1 MLQTGFKAVWRV
13 CNLEFSSIRVVISKV
28 FIQFVWRPLPSE
40 MSLDTALPPPP
51 PPSSFSLDPERAKF
65 HRHVKCN
72 FNVFIST
79 AIIEGLWSEVMTSEL
94 GMRNVQVKKRRGS
107 RMYVSGRS
115 SENRKSNQAS
125 S

>member
-1 MLQTGFKAVWRV
+1 MEL
-13 CNLEFSSIRVVISKV
+13 SSIRVVISKL
-28 FIQFVWRPLPSE
+28 FIPFVWRTLPSE

-51 PPSSFSLDPERAKF
+51 PNSFSLDPERAKF

-94 GMRNVQVKKRRGS
+94 GMRNVQVKKS
-107 RMYVSGRS
+107 
-115 SENRKSNQAS
+115 
-125 S
+125 